1 MGVLRERTW
10 RWVVPTSLAAVLAA
24 VLLVTPVIGAGKGVT
39 AKKVNKTIAKKTNVT
54 QLTIAGPN
62 NLTTSL
68 ATLGTLELSQGN
80 YDVRS
85 TFDVRQNATGAN
97 ISCVLRVSGVGQDQ
111 ADTFTGTGTVTA
123 QSSVAMEVSGR
134 AKAATTAQLLCSSSA
149 SADVNHAEITALK
162 VPGVRWSGASSRLY
176 RGWRTTGFRLAATSS
191 SRRTGVV

>member
-68 ATLGTLELSQGN
+68 RTLGTLELSQGS

-123 QSSVAMEVSGR
+123 QSSVGMEVSGR

-162 VPGVRWSGASSRLY
+162 VPRVKVVRG
-176 RGWRTTGFRLAATSS
+176 
-191 SRRTGVV
+191 

>member
-1 MGVLRERTW
+1 MGVLRDRTW

-68 ATLGTLELSQGN
+68 ATLGTLELSQGS
-80 YDVRS
+80 YDMRS

-162 VPGVRWSGASSRLY
+162 VPGVKVV
-176 RGWRTTGFRLAATSS
+176 RG
-191 SRRTGVV
+191 

>member
-1 MGVLRERTW
+1 MGVLRDRTW

-68 ATLGTLELSQGN
+68 ATLGTLELSQGS

-97 ISCVLRVSGVGQDQ
+97 ISCVLRMSGVGQDQ

-123 QSSVAMEVSGR
+123 QSSVALEVSGR
-134 AKAATTAQLLCSSSA
+134 AKTATTAQLLCSSSA

-162 VPGVRWSGASSRLY
+162 VPGVKVV
-176 RGWRTTGFRLAATSS
+176 RG
-191 SRRTGVV
+191 

>member
-1 MGVLRERTW
+1 MGVLRDSTW

-68 ATLGTLELSQGN
+68 ATLGTLELSQGS

-162 VPGVRWSGASSRLY
+162 VPGVKVV
-176 RGWRTTGFRLAATSS
+176 RG
-191 SRRTGVV
+191 